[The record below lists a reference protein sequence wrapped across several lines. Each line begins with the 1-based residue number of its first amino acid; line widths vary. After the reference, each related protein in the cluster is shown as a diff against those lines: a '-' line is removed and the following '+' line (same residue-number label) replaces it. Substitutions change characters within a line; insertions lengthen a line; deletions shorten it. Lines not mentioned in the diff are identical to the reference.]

1 MAMQHPAAGTR
12 PIVRT
17 GFRATRTLLAFA
29 CLIGASAH
37 ARAAAQEYPARE
49 VGDWTVAASS
59 DDTGCFLTRT
69 YDRPGETT
77 LILGLD
83 GDGTNH
89 LSVLNANWSIKPR
102 DQLSLDF
109 RFSKGGYAKHGAI
122 GMAAD
127 GKRGFVTTFEAKF
140 PAYFAASTLM
150 AIFRGDVPV
159 ERLDLDQSGAAVA
172 ALRDC
177 VVARSTR
184 RPAEPAAKAR
194 GSQIP
199 TDPFAS
205 DPPRKRKR

>member
-1 MAMQHPAAGTR
+1 MALQHPAAGER
-12 PIVRT
+12 RIDRT
-17 GFRATRTLLAFA
+17 GSRATRALLVVA
-29 CLIGASAH
+29 CAIGVSAH
-37 ARAAAQEYPARE
+37 ARASAQEFAARE

-59 DDTGCFLTRT
+59 DDTGCFLTRA
-69 YDRPGETT
+69 YDRPGGTT

-89 LSVLNANWSIKPR
+89 LSVLNANWSIKPK

-140 PAYFAASTLM
+140 PAYFAASKVLE
-150 AIFRGDVPV
+150 IFRGDVPV
-159 ERLDLDQSGAAVA
+159 EQLGLEQSGAAVA

-177 VVARSTR
+177 VAVRSAPR
-184 RPAEPAAKAR
+184 AAEPPAKAR
-194 GSQIP
+194 GTRIP
-199 TDPFAS
+199 VDPFAS